1 MVSMIADEADIN
13 RATFYAHFSN
23 KEDFLEEMLYEL
35 LMGFEQAILDVFQ
48 GKRKINAAKLTP
60 TTEVMFQYIEA
71 HQQAFYALS
80 KGHHDFD
87 KRLEKLFHGLF
98 TEKISLKQNHHY
110 GN

>member
-87 KRLEKLFHGLF
+87 K
-98 TEKISLKQNHHY
+98 
-110 GN
+110 